1 LRIPF
6 SNVNAARLPV
16 RYPKQATGPGRAAAY
31 HSRMVPRLK
40 PVPDAAARPVD
51 NEQAAIAVL
60 RQFRQVF
67 NAVKSHFQQ
76 VEKTVGIGGAQ
87 VWALSIVREQP
98 GIGVGALAKAMS
110 IHQST
115 ASNLVR
121 TLIDREMVVAVKQG
135 ADRRAVQLNLLPA
148 GAKVLKNAPGPF
160 AGVLPD
166 ALKALSPDAL
176 ARLQVD
182 LARLIVLIDADERG
196 ASILLSDN
204 L

>member
-1 LRIPF
+1 
-6 SNVNAARLPV
+6 
-16 RYPKQATGPGRAAAY
+16 
-31 HSRMVPRLK
+31 MVTRSQPA
-40 PVPDAAARPVD
+40 PDATAPPVD

-76 VEKTVGIGGAQ
+76 VEKTVGMGGAL
-87 VWALSIVREQP
+87 VWALSVVREQP

-121 TLIDREMVVAVKQG
+121 TLIDRKMVVAARQG

-148 GAKVLKNAPGPF
+148 GATVLANAPGPF

-166 ALKALSPDAL
+166 ALKALPPEAL
-176 ARLQVD
+176 ARLQAD
-182 LARLIVLIDADERG
+182 LSRLIVLIDADERG

>member
-1 LRIPF
+1 
-6 SNVNAARLPV
+6 
-16 RYPKQATGPGRAAAY
+16 
-31 HSRMVPRLK
+31 MVPRSK
-40 PVPDAAARPVD
+40 PPPDAVVD
-51 NEQAAIAVL
+51 SNDVSIAVL

-76 VEKTVGIGGAQ
+76 VEKTVGMGGAQ
-87 VWALSIVREQP
+87 VWALSVVREHP

-160 AGVLPD
+160 AGLLPD
-166 ALKALSPDAL
+166 ALKSLPPETL
-176 ARLQVD
+176 ARMRAD
-182 LARLIVLIDADERG
+182 LTELIVAIAADEAG
-196 ASILLSDN
+196 ASIPLSDQV
-204 L
+204 

>member
-1 LRIPF
+1 M
-6 SNVNAARLPV
+6 VN
-16 RYPKQATGPGRAAAY
+16 
-31 HSRMVPRLK
+31 RLK
-40 PVPDAAARPVD
+40 PVPDAVPLPVD
-51 NEQAAIAVL
+51 TEDAAIAVL

-76 VEKTVGIGGAQ
+76 IEKTVGMGGAQ
-87 VWALSIVREQP
+87 VWALSVVRDNP

-160 AGVLPD
+160 AGLLPD
-166 ALKALSPDAL
+166 ALKSLPPATLV
-176 ARLQVD
+176 RLNAD
-182 LARLIVLIDADERG
+182 LAQLIVVIAADESG
-196 ASILLSDN
+196 ASIPLSDI
-204 L
+204 

>member
-1 LRIPF
+1 
-6 SNVNAARLPV
+6 
-16 RYPKQATGPGRAAAY
+16 
-31 HSRMVPRLK
+31 MVIRNKAPT
-40 PVPDAAARPVD
+40 DAAPSPD
-51 NEQAAIAVL
+51 DPEQAAIAVL

-87 VWALSIVREQP
+87 VWALSVVREQP

-121 TLIDREMVVAVKQG
+121 TLIDREMVVATKQG
-135 ADRRAVQLNLLPA
+135 SDRRAVQLNLLPA

-160 AGVLPD
+160 AGLLPD
-166 ALKALSPDAL
+166 ALRSLSPETL
-176 ARLQVD
+176 VRLNED
-182 LARLIVLIDADERG
+182 LGQLIVKIAADEAG
-196 ASILLSDN
+196 ASIPLSD

>member
-1 LRIPF
+1 M
-6 SNVNAARLPV
+6 VNRSKPAPE
-16 RYPKQATGPGRAAAY
+16 AAA
-31 HSRMVPRLK
+31 P
-40 PVPDAAARPVD
+40 PID

-76 VEKTVGIGGAQ
+76 VEKTVGMGGAQ
-87 VWALSIVREQP
+87 VWALSVVREQP

-121 TLIDREMVVAVKQG
+121 ALIDREMVVAVKQG

-148 GAKVLKNAPGPF
+148 GAKVLENAPGPF

-166 ALKALSPDAL
+166 ALKALPPDAL
-176 ARLQVD
+176 KRLQVD
-182 LARLIVLIDADERG
+182 LSRLIVLIDADERG

>member
-1 LRIPF
+1 MLDG
-6 SNVNAARLPV
+6 AA
-16 RYPKQATGPGRAAAY
+16 TY
-31 HSRMVPRLK
+31 HPPMVPRTK
-40 PVPDAAARPVD
+40 PAIAAAD
-51 NEQAAIAVL
+51 DSEEAAVAVL

-76 VEKTVGIGGAQ
+76 MEKTVGMGGAQ
-87 VWALSIVREQP
+87 VWALSVVREHP

-121 TLIDREMVVAVKQG
+121 TLIDRGMVIAVKQG
-135 ADRRAVQLNLLPA
+135 ADRRAVQLSLLPA
-148 GAKVLKNAPGPF
+148 GAKVLRNAPGPF
-160 AGVLPD
+160 AGLLPD
-166 ALKALSPDAL
+166 ALKSLPPDTL

-182 LARLIVLIDADERG
+182 LAQLIVAIAADEAG
-196 ASILLSDN
+196 ASIPLSDN